1 MGLCQNNLLV
11 GSPSED
17 EDEEDEP
24 MDHESSEQE
33 FFEAV
38 AKSFLRS
45 TAKRLEDNRNKKV
58 PAFIKY

>member
-1 MGLCQNNLLV
+1 
-11 GSPSED
+11 
-17 EDEEDEP
+17 

-45 TAKRLEDNRNKKV
+45 TAKRLEESRNKKV
-58 PAFIKY
+58 QTSLNFRNRGVQNLFV

>member
-1 MGLCQNNLLV
+1 
-11 GSPSED
+11 
-17 EDEEDEP
+17 